1 MQEERNETDMKAGK
15 YIGWVLLL
23 LLMIALGYYISF
35 PAINIHEEGVLI
47 FVIMVVALL
56 GVVCML
62 NDAFSGKKHK
72 KNKIYKGQIDL
83 KIGKPALTCF
93 AVAIVLV
100 AVYMIGSL
108 SGAEIFRAK
117 DYASLLSITEYDF
130 AENIEETENVD
141 NVALMDTDS
150 ARTFG
155 NRMIGSLSDVVSQ
168 YEVEDDYTQINIEGK
183 PYKVAALR
191 YASFFKFWK
200 NKDAGI
206 PGYVK
211 VNPVTFKAEYVKLD
225 KGMKYVPSGYF
236 NYNLQRHV
244 QFKYPTKIINDYYFE
259 VDNEGN
265 PYFICPVVTAKI
277 GLFGG
282 KDVIG
287 AVLCDPISGDC
298 EYYDVEEIPAWVDRV
313 YDGDLLSQKYDWAG
327 SLSGGFWNSI
337 ISQTG
342 CKQATDDYGYKTIG
356 DDVWVYTGVTSVTG
370 DQSNVGFILM
380 NQRTSEA
387 RYYSVSGAE
396 EHSAMSAAEGEVQE
410 KGYRASFPSLINV
423 SGQPTYIMVLKD
435 AGGLVKMYAMVN
447 VEQYNIVATA
457 TSQGEIF
464 KKYKKLLSGGAVTN
478 SGGDKEED
486 TVQTQ
491 EIVIKEVNYILND
504 GATTVYIKDTNNKVY
519 KQPFAEDERLA
530 MLTAGQTVEIT
541 YEDVEDGISYMS
553 DFEIKD
559 QGLQPERSPEPDK
572 KDAGETD

>member
-1 MQEERNETDMKAGK
+1 MKAGK
-15 YIGWVLLL
+15 CIGWLVLLL
-23 LLMIALGYYISF
+23 CMIALGYYISF

-47 FVIMVVALL
+47 FMIMVVMLL

-62 NDAFSGKKHK
+62 SDAFSGKKRK
-72 KNKIYKGQIDL
+72 KNKIYSARIDL

-93 AVAIVLV
+93 AAAIVLV
-100 AVYMIGSL
+100 AVYLVGAL

-117 DYASLLSITEYDF
+117 DYASLLEITEYDF

-141 NVALMDTDS
+141 NVALMDTNS
-150 ARTFG
+150 ARIFG

-211 VNPVTFKAEYVKLD
+211 VNPVTFKAEYVKLE

-244 QFKYPTKIINDYYFE
+244 QFKYPTKIINGYYFE
-259 VDNEGN
+259 VDNEGS

-277 GLFGG
+277 GLFDG

-298 EYYDVEEIPAWVDRV
+298 EYYDVEKIPEWVDRV

-380 NQRTSEA
+380 NQRTCEA

-396 EHSAMSAAEGEVQE
+396 EHSAMAAAEGEVQE

-435 AGGLVKMYAMVN
+435 DGGLVKMYAMVN

-457 TSQGEIF
+457 TSQEEVI
-464 KKYKKLLSGGAVTN
+464 KKYKKLLSGNAGAN
-478 SGGDKEED
+478 QGSAGEED
-486 TVQTQ
+486 TVQTA
-491 EIVIKEVNYILND
+491 EIVIKEVNYIVND
-504 GATTVYIKDTNNKVY
+504 GATTVYIKDMDNKVY
-519 KQPFAEDERLA
+519 KRPFAEDESLA
-530 MLTAGQTVEIT
+530 MLTAGQTVKIT
-541 YEDVEDGISYMS
+541 YENVENGISYMS

-559 QGLQPERSPEPDK
+559 QGLQPGNSPEPVGE
-572 KDAGETD
+572 DAGERD

>member
-1 MQEERNETDMKAGK
+1 MKAGK
-15 YIGWVLLL
+15 CIGWFVLLL
-23 LLMIALGYYISF
+23 CMMALGYYISF
-35 PAINIHEEGVLI
+35 PAINIHEEGVVI

-56 GVVCML
+56 GVIFML
-62 NDAFSGKKHK
+62 RDAFSGKKHK
-72 KNKIYKGQIDL
+72 NFVSFHANIDL
-83 KIGKPALTCF
+83 RLGKPALTCF
-93 AVAIVLV
+93 AAVVVLV
-100 AVYMIGSL
+100 AVYIVGSL

-117 DYASLLSITEYDF
+117 DYASLLAITEYDF

-141 NVALMDTDS
+141 NVALMDTGS

-168 YEVEDDYTQINIEGK
+168 YEVEEDYTQINIEGK
-183 PYKVAALR
+183 PYKVASLR

-211 VNPVTFKAEYVKLD
+211 VNPVTFKAEYVKLE

-244 QFKYPTKIINDYYFE
+244 QFKYPTKIIYNYYFE

-287 AVLCDPISGDC
+287 AVLCDPVSGEC
-298 EYYDVEEIPAWVDRV
+298 EYYDVEKVPTWVDRV
-313 YDGDLLSQKYDWAG
+313 YDGELLSQKYDWAG

-435 AGGLVKMYAMVN
+435 DGGLVKMYAMVN

-457 TSQGEIF
+457 TSQEEIF
-464 KKYKKLLSGGAVTN
+464 KKYKKLLAGGAG
-478 SGGDKEED
+478 SSQGDAKEED
-486 TVQTQ
+486 AVQTA
-491 EIVIKEVNYILND
+491 EIVIKEVNYIVND
-504 GATTVYIKDTNNKVY
+504 GATTVYIKDMDNKVY
-519 KQPFAEDERLA
+519 KQPFAEDESLA
-530 MLTAGQTVEIT
+530 MLTAGQTVKIT

-559 QGLQPERSPEPDK
+559 QGLQPGNSPEPVGE
-572 KDAGETD
+572 DAGERD

>member
-1 MQEERNETDMKAGK
+1 MKAGK
-15 YIGWVLLL
+15 CIGWIVLLL
-23 LLMIALGYYISF
+23 GMMALGYYISF

-47 FVIMVVALL
+47 FMIMVVTLL

-62 NDAFSGKKHK
+62 GDAFSGKKHK
-72 KNKIYKGQIDL
+72 KNKIYNARIDL

-100 AVYMIGSL
+100 AVYLVGSL

-117 DYASLLSITEYDF
+117 DYASLLEITEYDF

-141 NVALMDTDS
+141 NVALMDTSS

-211 VNPVTFKAEYVKLD
+211 VNPVTFKAEYVKLE

-244 QFKYPTKIINDYYFE
+244 QFKYPTKIINGYYFE

-265 PYFICPVVTAKI
+265 PCFICPVVTAKI

-298 EYYDVEEIPAWVDRV
+298 EYYDVEKIPEWVDRV

-396 EHSAMSAAEGEVQE
+396 ELSAMAAAEGEVQE

-435 AGGLVKMYAMVN
+435 DGGLVKMYAMVN

-457 TSQGEIF
+457 TSQEEVI
-464 KKYKKLLSGGAVTN
+464 KKYKKLLSGNAGAN
-478 SGGDKEED
+478 QGSAGEED
-486 TVQTQ
+486 TVQTA
-491 EIVIKEVNYILND
+491 EIVIKEVNYIVND
-504 GATTVYIKDTNNKVY
+504 GATTVYIKDMDNKVY

-530 MLTAGQTVEIT
+530 MLTAGQTVKIT
-541 YEDVEDGISYMS
+541 YEDVADGISHMS

-559 QGLQPERSPEPDK
+559 QGLQPGNSPEPVGE
-572 KDAGETD
+572 DAGERD